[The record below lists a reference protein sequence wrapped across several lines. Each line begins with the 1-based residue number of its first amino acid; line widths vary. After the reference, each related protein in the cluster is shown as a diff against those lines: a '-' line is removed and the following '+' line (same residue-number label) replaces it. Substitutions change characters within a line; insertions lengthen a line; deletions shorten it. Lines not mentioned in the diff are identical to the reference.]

1 MGKKTVAALLVGL
14 TLAAVHSADAQQPK
28 KVARIGFL
36 GSNVAAYRID
46 ALKQG
51 LRDLGWVEDQ
61 NITIEYWPSQRDQLS
76 EFAAKLVSLKV
87 DLIVA
92 SSTDSALAAKQATT
106 TIPIVVASTADPV
119 GSGLVA
125 SLARPGGNVTGVANL
140 ETEIGGKRVELLKEV
155 VATVSRLAALW
166 IPTSVG
172 SQAQMKE
179 IEVVSRSLHV
189 RLQPVGVEGR
199 SDFDNAFS
207 AITRERPNGLI
218 TLSAPLFDEQR
229 TRIINFAVKNRLPA
243 IYPRRE
249 FAEADGLMA
258 YGPSIIDQYRRV
270 ATYVDKILKGAKTR
284 RLAGRAAN
292 EVRADHQSQSC
303 ETDRPEDPAERVG
316 KSGQGDQVRS

>member
-1 MGKKTVAALLVGL
+1 MGKKTVVALLVGL

-28 KVARIGFL
+28 KVARIGF
-36 GSNVAAYRID
+36 
-46 ALKQG
+46 
-51 LRDLGWVEDQ
+51 
-61 NITIEYWPSQRDQLS
+61 QLS

-249 FAEADGLMA
+249 FAEAGGLMA

-270 ATYVDKILKGAKTR
+270 ATYVYKILKGAKPADLPVEQPTKFEFIINLKAAKLIGLTIPPNV
-284 RLAGRAAN
+284 LA
-292 EVRADHQSQSC
+292 RADK
-303 ETDRPEDPAERVG
+303 VI
-316 KSGQGDQVRS
+316 K

>member
-106 TIPIVVASTADPV
+106 TTPIVVASTADPV

-249 FAEADGLMA
+249 FAEAGGLMA

-270 ATYVDKILKGAKTR
+270 ATYVDKILKGANPADLPVEQPTKFELIINLKAAKLIGLTIPPNV
-284 RLAGRAAN
+284 LA
-292 EVRADHQSQSC
+292 RADK
-303 ETDRPEDPAERVG
+303 VI
-316 KSGQGDQVRS
+316 K

>member
-1 MGKKTVAALLVGL
+1 MGKKTVVVLLVGL

-292 EVRADHQSQSC
+292 EVRVHHQSESC
-303 ETDRPEDPAERVG
+303 ETDRSDDSAERAG
-316 KSGQGDQVRS
+316 ESG

>member
-249 FAEADGLMA
+249 FAEAGGLMA

-270 ATYVDKILKGAKTR
+270 ASYVDKILKGANPADLPVEQPTKFELIINLKAAKLIGLTIPPNV
-284 RLAGRAAN
+284 LA
-292 EVRADHQSQSC
+292 RADK
-303 ETDRPEDPAERVG
+303 VI
-316 KSGQGDQVRS
+316 K